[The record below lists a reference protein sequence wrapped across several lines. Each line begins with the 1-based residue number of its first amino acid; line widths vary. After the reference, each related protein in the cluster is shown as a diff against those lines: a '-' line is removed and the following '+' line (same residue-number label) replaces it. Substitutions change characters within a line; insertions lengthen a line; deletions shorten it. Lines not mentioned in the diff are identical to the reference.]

1 MTHSGQWG
9 QILVDGIA
17 SGAMIGLG
25 AIGVTLT
32 YGLLRFANF
41 AHGEFATWGAYFAL
55 VLASALGAL
64 LGGAGDTIGD
74 LTFGWHLVAAL
85 LGSMALTALL
95 ALALDWLLFRRLRR
109 HGSGMVLVIA
119 SFGASLALRSLL
131 EFGFTGQP
139 QYYSRDIAMTVQ
151 ILPGMRATL
160 DQMVVLGVAALLM
173 LGTHLLLTRTALGRA
188 MRATSEN
195 PDLAKLAGIDV
206 SGVVRTTWLLG
217 GAMAAA
223 AGVFLGVTVQLRPTM
238 GFELLLPLF
247 AAAILGGIGSVPG
260 AMAGGMIIGIAEAAA
275 VPIAG
280 AQYRAAVAFVV
291 LLAMLL
297 VKPTGLFGGRAA

>member
-1 MTHSGQWG
+1 MNG
-9 QILVDGIA
+9 QILVDGIT

-41 AHGEFATWGAYFAL
+41 AHGEFATWGAYFAY
-55 VLASALGAL
+55 VQAAAIGTL
-64 LGGAGDTIGD
+64 LGGAGSTIGD
-74 LTFGWHLVAAL
+74 LIFGWNLVAAL
-85 LGSMALTALL
+85 AVSMVLTALL
-95 ALALDWLLFRRLRR
+95 AVLLDWLLFRRLRR
-109 HGSGMVLVIA
+109 HGSSMVLVIA

-131 EFGFTGQP
+131 EFAFTGQP
-139 QYYSRDIAMTVQ
+139 QYYSREIAMTVE

-160 DQMVVLGVAALLM
+160 EQLVVIGVAAAM
-173 LGTHLLLTRTALGRA
+173 MAGTHLLLTRTPAGRA

-206 SGVVRTTWLLG
+206 AGVVRTTWLLG
-217 GAMAAA
+217 GAMASA

-247 AAAILGGIGSVPG
+247 AAAILGGVGSVPG

-280 AQYRAAVAFVV
+280 AQYRAAVAFLV
-291 LLAMLL
+291 LLGMLL
-297 VKPTGLFGGRAA
+297 IKPTGLFGARDR

>member
-1 MTHSGQWG
+1 MNG
-9 QILVDGIA
+9 QILVDGVTT
-17 SGAMIGLG
+17 GAMIGLG

-41 AHGEFATWGAYFAL
+41 AHGEFATWGAYIAL
-55 VLASALGAL
+55 VLAAAFGAL
-64 LGGAGDTIGD
+64 LGGAGDTLGG
-74 LTFGWHLVAAL
+74 LTFGWPLLLAL
-85 LGSMALTALL
+85 LASMALTALL
-95 ALALDWLLFRRLRR
+95 ALALDAVLFRRLRR

-131 EFGFTGQP
+131 EFGFTGHP
-139 QYYSRDIAMTVQ
+139 QYYSREIAMTVR
-151 ILPGMRATL
+151 LAPGMRATW
-160 DQMVVLGVAALLM
+160 DQLAVVGVAAALM
-173 LGTHLLLTRTALGRA
+173 LATHLMLTRTALGRA

-195 PDLAKLAGIDV
+195 PDLARLSGIDV
-206 SGVVRTTWLLG
+206 AGVVRTTWLLG

-260 AMAGGMIIGIAEAAA
+260 AMAGGLIIGIAEAAA

-291 LLAMLL
+291 LLLVLL
-297 VKPTGLFGGRAA
+297 VRPTGLFGARER

>member
-1 MTHSGQWG
+1 MNG
-9 QILVDGIA
+9 QIVIDGMT

-41 AHGEFATWGAYFAL
+41 AHGEFATWGAYIAL
-55 VLASALGAL
+55 VLASLLGTL
-64 LGGAGDTIGD
+64 LGGADGTIGD
-74 LTFGWHLVAAL
+74 LTFGWHLLVALA
-85 LGSMALTALL
+85 GSMVLTALL
-95 ALALDWLLFRRLRR
+95 ALALDSVLFRRLRR

-139 QYYSRDIAMTVQ
+139 QYYSREIAMTVA
-151 ILPGMRATL
+151 IAPGMRATL
-160 DQMVVLGVAALLM
+160 DQLVVLGVAVALM
-173 LGTHLLLTRTALGRA
+173 AGTHLMLTHTALGRA

-195 PDLAKLAGIDV
+195 PDLARLAGIDV
-206 SGVVRTTWLLG
+206 ADVVRTTWLLG

-291 LLAMLL
+291 LLVVLL
-297 VKPTGLFGGRAA
+297 IKPTGLFGARER

>member
-1 MTHSGQWG
+1 LNG
-9 QILVDGIA
+9 QILVDGVTT
-17 SGAMIGLG
+17 GAMIGLG

-41 AHGEFATWGAYFAL
+41 AHGEFATWGAYVAL
-55 VLASALGAL
+55 VLTSAFGAV
-64 LGGAGDTIGD
+64 LGGAGEPIGE
-74 LTFGWHLVAAL
+74 LTFGWRLLAAL
-85 LGSMALTALL
+85 AGSMVLTGLL
-95 ALALDWLLFRRLRR
+95 AWALDAMLFRRLRR

-119 SFGASLALRSLL
+119 SFGASLALRSAL
-131 EFGFTGQP
+131 EFGFGGQP
-139 QYYSRDIAMTVQ
+139 RYFSREIAMTVR
-151 ILPGMRATL
+151 IGPAMRATW
-160 DQMVVLGVAALLM
+160 DQIFVVGFAAGLM
-173 LGTHLLLTRTALGRA
+173 LATHLMLTRSALGRA

-195 PDLAKLAGIDV
+195 PDLARLAGIDV
-206 SGVVRTTWLLG
+206 AGVVRTTWLLG

-260 AMAGGMIIGIAEAAA
+260 AMAGGLIIGLAEAAA
-275 VPIAG
+275 VPLAG

-291 LLAMLL
+291 LLLVLL
-297 VKPTGLFGGRAA
+297 VRPTGLFGARER

>member
-1 MTHSGQWG
+1 MIG
-9 QILVDGIA
+9 QILIDGIT

-25 AIGVTLT
+25 AIGLTLT

-55 VLASALGAL
+55 LIAAALGTAAPI
-64 LGGAGDTIGD
+64 GA
-74 LTFGWHLVAAL
+74 LTFGWTLIAAL
-85 LGSMALTALL
+85 CVSMALTALL
-95 ALALDWLLFRRLRR
+95 ALALDAVLFRRLRR
-109 HGSGMVLVIA
+109 HGNAIVLVIA
-119 SFGASLALRSLL
+119 SFGASLALRSAV
-131 EFGFTGQP
+131 EFAFGPGP
-139 QYYSRDIAMTVQ
+139 YYYTHEIAMT
-151 ILPGMRATL
+151 LRLAPGMRATA
-160 DQMVVLGVAALLM
+160 DQIVVLAMALALM
-173 LGTHLLLTRTALGRA
+173 LAMHLLLTRTPLGRA

-195 PDLAKLAGIDV
+195 PDLALLAGIDTAR
-206 SGVVRTTWLLG
+206 VVRATWLIG
-217 GAMAAA
+217 GALAAA
-223 AGVFLGVTVQLRPTM
+223 AGVFLGVTVQVRPSM

-260 AMAGGMIIGIAEAAA
+260 AMLGGLVIGIAEAAA

-297 VKPTGLFGGRAA
+297 VRPRGLFGARE